1 MTVSW
6 LMPRS
11 AKYGCVR
18 SNFSSLNFRGG
29 LGALSSGLGAD
40 ADLGGLVGDGECSL
54 VSYGKPSLQEQVWG
68 AYRRGSSIEG
78 DGLAGRSALLA
89 LLAGAKPHYEV
100 KLTAEELDRLVIWMD
115 ASAQRFGAFDA
126 AQEEHL
132 RQLRAVNAAL
142 LSERRP
148 EKSPEKPGS
157 AGPG

>member
-1 MTVSW
+1 MGPTGSW
-6 LMPRS
+6 PFRYDQLVQPVLN
-11 AKYGCVR
+11 AQCVR
-18 SNFSSLNFRGG
+18 CHSPQGQDPAGRKF
-29 LGALSSGLGAD
+29 
-40 ADLGGLVGDGECSL
+40 DLTPDKSWSAL